1 MIFDLRTLISHV
13 SQFMTPFPG
22 DILTTGTPA
31 GVAAGMK
38 PPKWLTPGQRV
49 RLGVEGLGEQ
59 LHTVV
64 GA

>member
-1 MIFDLRTLISHV
+1 MIYNLRTLISHV
-13 SQFMTPFPG
+13 SRFMTLYPG

-38 PPKWLTPGQRV
+38 PPKWLRPGQTV

-59 LHTVV
+59 THAVV
-64 GA
+64 QG